1 MCDIAGSQHHWHLV
15 AERAIASSNV
25 SSTITKTKLSH
36 VTAML
41 CFQLFLLPS
50 LSLLVLG
57 LEGSPFPQK

>member
-1 MCDIAGSQHHWHLV
+1 MAQLAPSTTDIWLHK
-15 AERAIASSNV
+15 RAIASSNV
-25 SSTITKTKLSH
+25 LSTITETKLSH

-41 CFQLFLLPS
+41 CFQLSLLPS